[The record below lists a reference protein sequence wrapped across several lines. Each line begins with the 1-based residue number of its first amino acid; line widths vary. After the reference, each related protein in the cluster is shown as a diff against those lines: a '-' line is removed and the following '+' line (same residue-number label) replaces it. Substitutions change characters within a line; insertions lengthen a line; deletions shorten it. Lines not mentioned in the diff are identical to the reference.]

1 MAAAFAFGLFR
12 LALDDVGVEVAL
24 GPDGVTTEGAT
35 EEMVVTELEAGVGV
49 EGETEEEEEV
59 AVIVADA
66 VVVVVAGI
74 GAVLVVRVV
83 GAIAVAV
90 AVVAAMER
98 GVWVANNFLA
108 GTYLN
113 ARKNKHASNPTNN
126 RPDHVFPNHSHQ
138 SSSAYYSISLQPYAP
153 LPESYSRH
161 KL

>member
-66 VVVVVAGI
+66 VVVVVA
-74 GAVLVVRVV
+74 V
-83 GAIAVAV
+83 V
-90 AVVAAMER
+90 AVVAETAVDD
-98 GVWVANNFLA
+98 GVTMDAEGVEAESETISSEVGSSRAEESLFF
-108 GTYLN
+108 
-113 ARKNKHASNPTNN
+113 
-126 RPDHVFPNHSHQ
+126 V
-138 SSSAYYSISLQPYAP
+138 SSST
-153 LPESYSRH
+153 SRSTVELGNDE
-161 KL
+161 KV